1 MIVIDA
7 SVAVKWFVPE
17 AGSQE
22 AEAVLV
28 GHEPRAAPEHLAVE
42 VGQALLRHWRGGGVT
57 RDHCRLAMEQVPRYV
72 RLFSTEALA
81 VEALDIAAAVGCSV
95 YDALYLAAAERWDCT
110 VVTADARLVAQLS
123 GTRAQAR
130 VRLLGS
136 GLARL

>member
-1 MIVIDA
+1 MIVVEA

-17 AGSQE
+17 AGSEE

-28 GHEPRAAPEHLAVE
+28 GDEPRAAPEHLAVE
-42 VGQALLRHWRGGGVT
+42 VGQALLRHWRGSGVT
-57 RDHCRLAMEQVPRYV
+57 LEHCRLAMEQVPRFV
-72 RLFSTEALA
+72 QLFSTEALA
-81 VEALDIAAAVGCSV
+81 VEALNVAADVGCSV
-95 YDALYLAAAERWDCT
+95 YDGLYLAAAERWDAT

-136 GLARL
+136 GPARN